1 MGRILLII
9 AAAIAVVFVAGWLFS
24 LLMGLLKWALIIGA
38 VLLCVAG
45 VSKLLKTRGGTNF
58 KV

>member
-9 AAAIAVVFVAGWLFS
+9 VAAIAVVFVAGWLFS

-38 VLLCVAG
+38 VLLGAAG
-45 VSKLLKTRGGTNF
+45 ISKLLKTRGGSGSR
-58 KV
+58 V